1 MLYCYSTSTVCNAHP
16 LKIRTVG
23 SHDVMLD
30 LMTCYSILIP
40 LVVMSDVCRHVC
52 ILYVYIVCAVTEVL
66 YVSAAGERVC
76 VEVEIEDN
84 AAVEEERNITLSL
97 NSTSHGLHVGP
108 SATITILDNDGLLPL

>member
-1 MLYCYSTSTVCNAHP
+1 
-16 LKIRTVG
+16 
-23 SHDVMLD
+23 
-30 LMTCYSILIP
+30 
-40 LVVMSDVCRHVC
+40 MSDVCRHVF
-52 ILYVYIVCAVTEVL
+52 ILYMYIVYAVTEVL